1 MGVRFIWRSFHS
13 SDKSSCYASL
23 HLYSAA
29 GQFISIKV
37 GKIKILKRLKYTK
50 KWLVSKTLGH
60 IGRWKVIDEVRKP
73 LSFINGETLE
83 HTTSSS
89 RVSVTPGIKLGCH
102 TNHECKS
109 IFFLILSVSCVCSAP
124 QACLTFCHPMPPDR
138 LLYPLNF
145 PGKNTGVGSS
155 TGDLPHPG
163 IKSASP
169 ALKEDSLPCEPPVS

>member
-102 TNHECKS
+102 TNHECRS
-109 IFFLILSVSCVCSAP
+109 IFFFNSKCLLCVLSPSGMSDFLPPHATRQAP
-124 QACLTFCHPMPPDR
+124 L
-138 LLYPLNF
+138 
-145 PGKNTGVGSS
+145 S
-155 TGDLPHPG
+155 
-163 IKSASP
+163 IKFSRQEYWSG
-169 ALKEDSLPCEPPVS
+169 